1 MEETELTGQGSS
13 KGYCK
18 RPIMVGVCGKGYLGV
33 SFSHGSMCAEVV
45 KWGGFYGYF
54 GEQGLPV
61 RVQECLKGFHRGYI
75 DYPSRQFVP
84 KWDRRVQHL
93 CRLNLLAWP
102 RSPFEVGWGKV
113 NSMGNFR
120 RPEVILNMDV

>member
-1 MEETELTGQGSS
+1 MEEKELTGQGSS

-18 RPIMVGVCGKGYLGV
+18 RPIRVVGVCGKGYWGV
-33 SFSHGSMCAEVV
+33 SFSHGSMCGEVV

-61 RVQECLKGFHRGYI
+61 GVQECLKGFHRGYV

-84 KWDRRVQHL
+84 KWGRRVQHL
-93 CRLNLLAWP
+93 CRWDSPSGESLLATAGTTS
-102 RSPFEVGWGKV
+102 RGRVALLRLGG
-113 NSMGNFR
+113 
-120 RPEVILNMDV
+120 